1 MATTYLFPSTDSPS
15 HFPTNVAHTI
25 KPPNPND
32 GQTLADSPEESLAK
46 MESCSVSQVSPSLFL
61 SNVRF
66 YHRKKNAHLSPA
78 ARASQSQSQPPR
90 GKLRVVDKSWPKRRM
105 LCAKG
110 ASVSLPEKQPGDEII
125 TEEELMGLGTLGDK
139 CKEVRG
145 IAELLE
151 CLESEAIM
159 GEDEGKE
166 PIDYNR
172 RARIFDKS
180 SRVFQALKQNATN
193 PS

>member
-1 MATTYLFPSTDSPS
+1 
-15 HFPTNVAHTI
+15 
-25 KPPNPND
+25 
-32 GQTLADSPEESLAK
+32 
-46 MESCSVSQVSPSLFL
+46 
-61 SNVRF
+61 
-66 YHRKKNAHLSPA
+66 
-78 ARASQSQSQPPR
+78 
-90 GKLRVVDKSWPKRRM
+90 M

-180 SRVFQALKQNATN
+180 SRVFQALKHNATN